1 MNTSRD
7 TNFDQKY
14 FDDSVTWLTEKSIPE
29 RTGWARN
36 PGEDIHVHAQLS
48 FKLFIEHY
56 ELLFTRYS
64 RGDNLNDLKS
74 FLPEVVRVW
83 EWAYAEEAKVF
94 SAEDMVSRKGFDK
107 NLNLYIVSLWL
118 ISVALCLEVDDA
130 LFARMVTVADHGGY
144 NQGKDLLF
152 ERLVACRIQGRQ
164 AATTLLYPKP
174 YEKLYHS
181 IDAGE
186 RRIELINAF
195 IQSWYPALKKAY
207 WHERHTRPDAGYFG
221 YWCFE
226 AAAVAKLFNYA
237 PGAYS
242 ESEYFP
248 KDLAQYRG

>member
-1 MNTSRD
+1 MTPR
-7 TNFDQKY
+7 DQKFDKAY
-14 FDDSVTWLTEKSIPE
+14 FDESINWKVEEGLPKL
-29 RTGWARN
+29 
-36 PGEDIHVHAQLS
+36 HAIATKAGADPLYKGQFS
-48 FKLFIEHY
+48 FDLFIKHY
-56 ELLFTRYS
+56 ELLFQRYS

-130 LFARMVTVADHGGY
+130 LFARMVAIADHGGY

-195 IQSWYPALKKAY
+195 IQGWYPALKKAY